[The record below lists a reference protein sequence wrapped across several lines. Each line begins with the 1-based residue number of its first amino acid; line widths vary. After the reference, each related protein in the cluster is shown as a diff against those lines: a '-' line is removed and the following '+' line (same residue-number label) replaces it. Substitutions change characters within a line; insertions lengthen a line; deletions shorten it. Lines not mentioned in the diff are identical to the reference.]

1 MKVIVHYT
9 NGQTYE
15 IKDLFICHT
24 DWEGNS
30 VTIEGENV
38 STKVYTGLGVNLA
51 IHDVLFLEE
60 VDKECGAVKLYF
72 NPNIE
77 MSVKVDVMTAK
88 ARSKACRS
96 DILSA
101 LGQTRK
107 AVKNLFEKVDV

>member
-15 IKDLFICHT
+15 MKDLFICYT

-30 VTIEGENV
+30 VTIVGEH
-38 STKVYTGLGVNLA
+38 TPTEACPWFGAKLT

-60 VDKECGAVKLYF
+60 VDKECGAVRLHF
-72 NPNIE
+72 NPATK

-101 LGQTRK
+101 IGQTCK
-107 AVKNLFEKVDV
+107 ELKNLFKEVGV

>member
-15 IKDLFICHT
+15 IKDLFICCT
-24 DWEGNS
+24 DWNGNS
-30 VTIEGENV
+30 VTIEGEDV
-38 STKVYTGLGVNLA
+38 LTCDRADPT

-60 VDKECGAVKLYF
+60 VDKECGVVRLHF
-72 NPNIE
+72 NPTVE
-77 MSVKVDVMTAK
+77 MSVKVDIMTAK
-88 ARSKACRS
+88 ARSKTCRS

-107 AVKNLFEKVDV
+107 ALKNLFERVDV